1 MFLKKSKALLV
12 MLCLVLVVNFLAVG
26 LAQAAVPY
34 NYYYYKTP
42 STNYNYLKYPYY
54 YYPQQPAPTQ
64 PAPTQPAPTQPTT
77 TTQFAVL
84 AAEEQQML
92 NLVNQERTSRG
103 LKPLS
108 LDSRLTSV
116 ARAYSQEMVT
126 NNFFS
131 HTSAVDGSSPFDR
144 IKRAGITY
152 KYAGENLAYNSS
164 VSTAHTALMNS
175 DGHRRNI
182 LNPNFTHIGIGIVK
196 KGTSQIMVTQAFI
209 GI

>member
-1 MFLKKSKALLV
+1 MFLKKSKAWLIV
-12 MLCLVLVVNFLAVG
+12 LCLVVLVTFLAVG

-34 NYYYYKTP
+34 NYYKAP

-54 YYPQQPAPTQ
+54 YYPQQPTPTQ

-77 TTQFAVL
+77 TTQSTTIL

-92 NLVNQERTSRG
+92 NLVNQERSSRG

-116 ARAYSQEMVT
+116 ARAYSQEMVK

-164 VSTAHTALMNS
+164 VSAAHTALMNS